1 MNWLDVLPSLAVV
14 GFIAAALGY
23 AWARRDA
30 SAAPGLDP
38 QRLDE
43 WRAQIEHTE
52 SELRRDIQEAARIS
66 RQEQHESLAL
76 FQRNL
81 NEQFSLQHK
90 ALADTMQQRLDEIRR
105 TVDEQLQ
112 TRLEARLNQSFSQ
125 VAERLNQVQLG
136 LGQMQAMA
144 QDVGN
149 LQRVLS
155 NVKTRGIFGEIQLQA
170 LLEQVLTPIQF
181 VSQTAIVPGR
191 QVVVDFAVRLPGRG
205 EDDTPV
211 WLPIDAKFPRDDF
224 ERLLDAQ
231 AQADAPAVEAAA
243 KALEAQIWTEAKS
256 ISEKYISVPHTTD
269 FAILFLPSEGLYA
282 EVLRRPGLME
292 GLQRKHHVTLA
303 GPTTMLALLN
313 SLQMG
318 FRTLALERQ
327 AADVWKVLG
336 AVKTEFERYGEWV
349 AKVREQVQKAAD
361 TLDKADTRSKQMRRA
376 LKVVEALPEAEAL
389 VRLPLQADDLTD
401 ITDPNEPD

>member
-1 MNWLDVLPSLAVV
+1 LAVV

-30 SAAPGLDP
+30 SATPGHDS
-38 QRLDE
+38 QQLDE
-43 WRAQIEHTE
+43 WRTLIERSE
-52 SELRRDIQEAARIS
+52 RELRRDIQEAARIS
-66 RQEQHESLAL
+66 RQEQHEGLAL

-90 ALADTMQQRLDEIRR
+90 ALADTMQQRLEEIRR

-125 VAERLNQVQLG
+125 VAERLNQVQQG

-170 LLEQVLTPIQF
+170 LLEQVLTPVQF

-205 EDDTPV
+205 AEDTPV

-256 ISEKYISVPHTTD
+256 IAEKYIAVPHTTD

-349 AKVREQVQKAAD
+349 DKVRDQVHKAAT
-361 TLDKADTRSKQMRRA
+361 TLDHAETRNRQMRRA
-376 LKVVEALPEAEAL
+376 LSKVEALPAGTTPSL
-389 VRLPLQADDLTD
+389 VSDTQEGGAS
-401 ITDPNEPD
+401 